1 MAEDTTGATGTAVED
16 TDTDADATA
25 TEDRDIDTLLKLD
38 RYDGLTDGEV
48 RKLLK
53 WNGDIA
59 CQQAYSNYM
68 SSASKQAA
76 DAAQKAADVA
86 WQNAQA
92 AFTNAC
98 AISPDFKTLSDLGVT
113 NG

>member
-1 MAEDTTGATGTAVED
+1 MSDTETAETTTSA
-16 TDTDADATA
+16 
-25 TEDRDIDTLLKLD
+25 DRDIDTLLKLTS
-38 RYDGLTDGEV
+38 YDGLTDGEV
-48 RKLLK
+48 RKLIDWHERLSY
-53 WNGDIA
+53 
-59 CQQAYSNYM
+59 Q
-68 SSASKQAA
+68 SAQTDFQNSATTTLRNDVA
-76 DAAQKAADVA
+76 KAADVA

>member
-1 MAEDTTGATGTAVED
+1 MADDTTSATDATTEG
-16 TDTDADATA
+16 TDTDADAAT
-25 TEDRDIDTLLKLD
+25 TEDRDIDALLKLD
-38 RYDGLTDGEV
+38 SYDGLTDGEV

-53 WNGDIA
+53 WTNDIA
-59 CQQAYSNYM
+59 YQQAYSNYM

-76 DAAQKAADVA
+76 DAAQKAADLA

-98 AISPDFKTLSDLGVT
+98 AISPDFKTLSDLGVA